1 MCVSREERTDIVHNC
16 EIKLGKDM
24 HEAFGIIEVNGTEN
38 GPCIWPVYKES
49 LVKMSIYSKIK
60 ID

>member
-1 MCVSREERTDIVHNC
+1 
-16 EIKLGKDM
+16 M